1 VCVGVQLFPG
11 DSDAD
16 YAAVLEL
23 SRREAEQARPP
34 PPPATTGSVGVGM
47 LNLAFQTVPLQPPT
61 SPEDAA
67 GFHSARTNGTGFE
80 SARSHNLNQGLYS
93 ARSAASSL
101 KLPSRQAS
109 AQKAGPSGP
118 RSSAEAPL
126 YSARSTANSVK
137 IPSLQVQKQATGPS
151 ARSSAEA
158 PLYSARSTASSAK
171 APSRQASASAQRP
184 AGPSAR
190 SSQEAPAPAPAAAA
204 AAAAAYTPPWFQE
217 SDAEKFHDAE
227 DVELRLEAVP
237 SSPRAVVVVEKP
249 KGEIQPASDG
259 EEEFLSGS
267 DDDFKSV
274 RVAWLGLGL
283 GLGLP

>member
-1 VCVGVQLFPG
+1 MWVCVGVQLFPG

-34 PPPATTGSVGVGM
+34 PPPATTGSAGVGM

-80 SARSHNLNQGLYS
+80 SARSHNVNQGLYS

-109 AQKAGPSGP
+109 AQKAGPG
-118 RSSAEAPL
+118 
-126 YSARSTANSVK
+126 
-137 IPSLQVQKQATGPS
+137 

-158 PLYSARSTASSAK
+158 PLYSARSTASSAR

-190 SSQEAPAPAPAAAA
+190 SSQEAPAPAPAA